1 MFEMSGCHE
10 DVKQLDISA
19 TSNPT
24 EASSGSR
31 CWMLVQQNDGSDDLF
46 FDRNWKNYS
55 QGFGD
60 ASGNFWIG
68 NEQLHQMTQLLN
80 NGLYFDVC

>member
-1 MFEMSGCHE
+1 MSGCHE

-24 EASSGSR
+24 ETTPGSR
-31 CWMLVQQNDGSDDLF
+31 CWSLVHQKNDGSDDF
-46 FDRNWKNYS
+46 FYKGNWKIYS
-55 QGFGD
+55 QGFGN

-68 NEQLHQMTQLLN
+68 NEHLHQMTQLLN
-80 NGLYFDVC
+80 NGLYYDG

>member
-1 MFEMSGCHE
+1 MSGCHE

-24 EASSGSR
+24 QMTPGSR
-31 CWMLVQQNDGSDDLF
+31 CWILVQQNDRSDDLF
-46 FDRNWKNYS
+46 FKRNWKNYS

-68 NEQLHQMTQLLN
+68 NEHLHQMTQRFN
-80 NGLYFDVC
+80 NGLYYDVY